1 MLQTRHAYEKPVKIY
16 NWSDSC
22 TCISDVIHGGYKVR
36 KIHMLP
42 SVRELYI
49 GIFGIL
55 MLTYGWHCHLRT
67 TSRGFFSN
75 AVGYVLMRWGWVVV
89 YMHIYDEQLSI
100 IPAQSIKWAPS
111 FIREDEGNFA
121 VLVALPGMQVFC
133 GIFTAWLFVLENDKA
148 QSLISVINDVKWHNF
163 EATLSSIFVC

>member
-22 TCISDVIHGGYKVR
+22 TCSDVIHGGYKVR

-67 TSRGFFSN
+67 TSRGLFSN
-75 AVGYVLMRWGWVVV
+75 AVGDVLMMGVSSSIYAHLWWATV
-89 YMHIYDEQLSI
+89 YNT
-100 IPAQSIKWAPS
+100 AQSIKWAPS

-133 GIFTAWLFVLENDKA
+133 GIFTAWLFVLEND
-148 QSLISVINDVKWHNF
+148 IRRNP
-163 EATLSSIFVC
+163 